1 MSLTANIKFI
11 IFLSALSAALIAAGS
26 SPAQGQD
33 TAVKKIPFEIV
44 DDKAPH
50 SSSQPVQHH
59 LGLGVNLDF
68 FPTIVSLVD
77 TEFGLSIQPW
87 FGIDQFK
94 IRLSIVHLRIP
105 NSLVGTRYFYKNDVN
120 AFSLAVEYCFG
131 KNFDGFTIGAGIG
144 VWNNM
149 VSHKYFNR
157 KGSSIT
163 PFLTLE
169 GGYIWK
175 FYNNLFIEP
184 CLALDVMLTGQK
196 ITIYGSRYKPLPV
209 SGEISL
215 KFGLNVDI

>member
-1 MSLTANIKFI
+1 MSLTAKIKLI
-11 IFLSALSAALIAAGS
+11 TFLSALSAAFIAAGIA
-26 SPAQGQD
+26 PALGQD
-33 TAVKKIPFEIV
+33 AASKKIPFEIV
-44 DDKAPH
+44 DEKAPD
-50 SSSQPVQHH
+50 SAAQHH
-59 LGLGVNLDF
+59 FGLGVNLDF

-87 FGIDQFK
+87 FGIDRFK
-94 IRLSIVHLRIP
+94 IRLNIVHMRIP
-105 NSLVGTRYFYKNDVN
+105 NSLAGTRYFYKNDVN

-131 KNFDGFTIGAGIG
+131 QNFDGFTIGAGIG
-144 VWNNM
+144 VWHNM
-149 VSHKYFNR
+149 VSHTFFNK

-184 CLALDVMLTGQK
+184 CLALDVMLTRQK
-196 ITIYGSRYKPLPV
+196 ISIYGSSYKPLPV
-209 SGEISL
+209 SGEITL